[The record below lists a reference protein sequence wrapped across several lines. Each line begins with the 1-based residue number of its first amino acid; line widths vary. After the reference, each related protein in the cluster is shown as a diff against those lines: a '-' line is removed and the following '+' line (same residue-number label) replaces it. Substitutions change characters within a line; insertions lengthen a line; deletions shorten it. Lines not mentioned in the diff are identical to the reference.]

1 MDFLLLLLIP
11 LYIFLD
17 SAVSLY
23 RLQRIYSDYLEWL
36 EKTHASNIHLRQKK
50 SQLKQL
56 IAHAN
61 VSDAIMP
68 VVEQVE
74 TNFVMSSNVSA
85 LDNFPIKHQRIST
98 ALVTL
103 INDAIGVYKAR
114 MWNAFNPLWW
124 INTLVFLPRS
134 ICTYLNVKSDS
145 FLVKVAQILWW
156 VVGTMFTIYKLLFPD
171 NLTRLAQEIY
181 HTLLP

>member
-1 MDFLLLLLIP
+1 MDYLLLLLIP

-56 IAHAN
+56 ITHAN

-98 ALVTL
+98 VLVTL

-134 ICTYLNVKSDS
+134 ICTYLNIKADGL
-145 FLVKVAQILWW
+145 FMKIGQLLWW
-156 VVGTMFTIYKLLFPD
+156 TVGAAFAAYKLLFPE
-171 NLTRLAQEIY
+171 NLTSLAQEIY
-181 HTLLP
+181 HMLFP